1 MRWRLRSS
9 AQRSALQAKRIAL
22 ALASALAL
30 SHSLFVCASA
40 CVLCVLVIAAG
51 VGVRL
56 VRCSWW
62 AGALLSAAGSISS
75 NLGVNTQKYSFIKN
89 AKLEPEKQKPYQ
101 KQPL

>member
-1 MRWRLRSS
+1 VHLHGCCVRL
-9 AQRSALQAKRIAL
+9 I
-22 ALASALAL
+22 
-30 SHSLFVCASA
+30 
-40 CVLCVLVIAAG
+40 AG
-51 VGVRL
+51 VCVRL
-56 VRCSWW
+56 VHFSWW